1 MLMTSVEEAAF
12 LSDLPFIISCTAGL
26 QVPLSYNT
34 SIQVHGSC
42 LQDAC

>member
-1 MLMTSVEEAAF
+1 MLIAFMDAATF
-12 LSDLPFIISCTAGL
+12 ASDLPTVISCVAGL

-42 LQDAC
+42 LQDAR

>member
-1 MLMTSVEEAAF
+1 MTSVDEAAF
-12 LSDLPFIISCTAGL
+12 LSDLPIVISCTVGL
-26 QVPLSYNT
+26 QVPLSYNA

>member
-1 MLMTSVEEAAF
+1 MLITFVHEVAF
-12 LSDLPFIISCTAGL
+12 LSDLHIVILYTIGM
-26 QVPLSYNT
+26 QVPLSYNA

>member
-1 MLMTSVEEAAF
+1 MLMTSVDEAAF
-12 LSDLPFIISCTAGL
+12 LSDLAIVISCTVGL
-26 QVPLSYNT
+26 QVPLSYNA